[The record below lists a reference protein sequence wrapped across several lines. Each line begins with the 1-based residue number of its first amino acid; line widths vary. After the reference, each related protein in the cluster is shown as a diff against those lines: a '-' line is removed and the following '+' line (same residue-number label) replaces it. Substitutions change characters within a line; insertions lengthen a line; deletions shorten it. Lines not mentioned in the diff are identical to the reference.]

1 MRQKM
6 IVGNWKMFKTPA
18 SSKEF
23 VKAILP
29 ILGSPPPELKVVLC
43 APFTHLS
50 TLSESLYGT
59 PIHLGAQNLY
69 WEEEGAYTGEISGNM
84 LKSIGVEYVI
94 VGHVERRRYFRET
107 DQSVNLRCKSAQ
119 KSGLKPILF
128 LGESQVQRND
138 GLTESSVI
146 DQLEKGLIDIDQ
158 SNLAIVYEPCQK
170 CCFNEVNCLVDLIRG
185 RLSSPDIPI
194 LYAGS
199 VNYTNIDDMITKLG
213 IDGVVL
219 GAASLEY
226 AGFASII
233 KYVSS
238 KITKIEHPEMV
249 MPR

>member
-6 IVGNWKMFKTPA
+6 IVGNWKMFKTPT

-94 VGHVERRRYFRET
+94 LVMLNEEGILEKLT
-107 DQSVNLRCKSAQ
+107 NPSICAVNLLKSQ
-119 KSGLKPILF
+119 G
-128 LGESQVQRND
+128 
-138 GLTESSVI
+138 
-146 DQLEKGLIDIDQ
+146 
-158 SNLAIVYEPCQK
+158 
-170 CCFNEVNCLVDLIRG
+170 
-185 RLSSPDIPI
+185 
-194 LYAGS
+194 
-199 VNYTNIDDMITKLG
+199 
-213 IDGVVL
+213 
-219 GAASLEY
+219 
-226 AGFASII
+226 
-233 KYVSS
+233 
-238 KITKIEHPEMV
+238 
-249 MPR
+249 